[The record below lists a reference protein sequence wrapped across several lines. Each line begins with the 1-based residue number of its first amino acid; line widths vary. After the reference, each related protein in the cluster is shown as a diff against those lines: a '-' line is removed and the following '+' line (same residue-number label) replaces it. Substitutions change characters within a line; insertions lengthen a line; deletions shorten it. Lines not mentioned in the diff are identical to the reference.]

1 MLPNQFFWG
10 GILES
15 EMFSTPSLRS
25 QSKSSSWPTRVTSRN
40 DAFEFAKLIC
50 GPDAKIDDYDF
61 RLPHATD
68 ESFLLVVR
76 GGCKTGPLSHIG
88 KCIEQLL
95 DEVKTYESEKNSQN
109 PEKAIAVRG
118 SKGAKTVYYYSAQL
132 SCNPCTCRSI
142 FGADSNQQHIPT
154 SSSFWEAGKKFHSIV
169 DSVVQKNHQDSG
181 NTNAQQQPVWLR
193 KTWSAVMNYNDHKEN
208 HSIDYHADLSAWY
221 DAGDPITSFSF
232 GQGGVLLLKS
242 KVYKNNVQTM
252 IFQEHGDVLIMA
264 GGFQDEFE
272 HCVPARGRWG
282 EALQFCKYRPL
293 SEMELQ
299 GVQDGIAMHSRK
311 DGDGPHIRL
320 NCTLRW
326 NHNHSSHC
334 PCNLPRQQGVQNNR
348 TPYPFPHPGSAVH
361 PSPTPKQQF
370 FGVKR
375 ALESTEKTDEEND
388 ALVWKSFAEELLDNC
403 MLQSSLESELELLKS
418 WSIGGSHVLKS
429 PVDALKAVAK
439 ATGQK
444 ELMMSR
450 ISDQMKKLER
460 KGYQKDFSVYHLVR
474 VACKHLA
481 TVYECGEKL
490 KIHDGR
496 NNYFLHCVGSNTQHR
511 LHNFRG
517 DLNWKKYM
525 VNHNQLWHIVGA
537 LDADKTVQTGQL
549 AVMMSCVLKGI
560 LPQKIKAAKQ
570 GREKKSTELVL
581 EEVHCWD
588 SSGLLLI
595 KAFEIGYVP
604 SQSSSPPPPT
614 RLQTRDD
621 IFNDVFT
628 AENKCDAIQAV
639 RGLVEG
645 YLSFLQCVDHQKEFH
660 NNHTEFAPERY
671 NIFFWA
677 TPVPEEWRPRRST

>member
-10 GILES
+10 GVLES
-15 EMFSTPSLRS
+15 EMFSTPSLC
-25 QSKSSSWPTRVTSRN
+25 SSWPTRVTSRN
-40 DAFEFAKLIC
+40 DALDFAKLIC
-50 GPDAKIDDYDF
+50 GPKARIEDYKC
-61 RLPHATD
+61 RLPHQS
-68 ESFLLVVR
+68 EKSFLLVVR
-76 GGCKTGPLSHIG
+76 GGCKTGPLSNIG
-88 KCIEQLL
+88 ECIEQLL
-95 DEVKTYESEKNSQN
+95 DEVKAKESEKNFQH
-109 PEKAIAVRG
+109 PEKAIKVRG
-118 SKGAKTVYYYSAQL
+118 SKGARTVYYHSAQL
-132 SCNPCTCRSI
+132 SCNPCTCRSS
-142 FGADSNQQHIPT
+142 FGADSDQSHIPT

-169 DSVVQKNHQDSG
+169 DSVLHKNYQDSG
-181 NTNAQQQPVWLR
+181 NTNGEQQPVWLR
-193 KTWSAVMNYNDHKEN
+193 KTWSAVMNYNNHKEN
-208 HSIDYHADLSAWY
+208 HGIDFHADLSARY
-221 DAGDPITSFSF
+221 DAGDPIASFSF

-242 KVYKNNVQTM
+242 KLHKNNVQTM
-252 IFQEHGDVLIMA
+252 IFQEDGDVLIMA
-264 GGFQDEFE
+264 GDFQREFE
-272 HCVPARGRWG
+272 HCVPARVRWG
-282 EALQFCKYRPL
+282 EALQFSQSELL
-293 SEMELQ
+293 SEMELK

-334 PCNLPRQQGVQNNR
+334 PCNPPRQQGVQNNR
-348 TPYPFPHPGSAVH
+348 TPYPWPHPGAV
-361 PSPTPKQQF
+361 PLSPAPKPRLL
-370 FGVKR
+370 GVKR

-439 ATGQK
+439 TTGQK
-444 ELMMSR
+444 ELMMLK
-450 ISDQMKKLER
+450 ISEQMKKLER
-460 KGYQKDFSVYHLVR
+460 QGYQKDFSVYHLVR
-474 VACKHLA
+474 LACTHLA

-490 KIHDGR
+490 KIHEGR
-496 NNYFLHCVGSNTQHR
+496 NSYLLHCVGSNTQHR
-511 LHNFRG
+511 LYNCTG
-517 DLNWKKYM
+517 ELNWRKHM
-525 VNHNQLWHIVGA
+525 VTHNQLSHIVGA

-560 LPQKIKAAKQ
+560 LPEKIQAVKQ
-570 GREKKSTELVL
+570 GREKRPTELVL
-581 EEVHCWD
+581 EEVDCWD
-588 SSGLLLI
+588 SLGLLLI

-660 NNHTEFAPERY
+660 NNHTEFVPERY

-677 TPVPEEWRPRRST
+677 TPVPQEWRPRRST